1 MYQATMDIKSF
12 ISNRIP
18 PLSIETPIDA
28 VHKLFYQLT
37 YSHLPVLDSQ
47 LLLGTIFEEDA
58 KNYDPIKTVGDYQ
71 YELDHFHVKNT
82 TNWLDVLEA
91 FAQNEANIMPVL
103 DNENRY
109 LGYYELSDILN
120 FFNHTPFLN
129 EPGGIMIVEKGIRDY
144 SFSEIAQI
152 VESNNGKILGAFISD
167 TTEDLIQIT
176 IKINNSNLN
185 EVLQTFRRY
194 SYNVIFGNDDD
205 VFIDNL
211 KERSQYLNKYLNI

>member
-1 MYQATMDIKSF
+1 MDIKSF
-12 ISNRIP
+12 ISNHIH
-18 PLSIETPIDA
+18 PLSIESPIDA

-37 YSHLPVLDSQ
+37 YSHLPVLDDQ

-58 KNYDPIKTVGDYQ
+58 KNYDPSKTVGDYQ
-71 YELDHFHVKNT
+71 YELDSFHVKDT

-103 DNENRY
+103 DNNNRY
-109 LGYYELSDILN
+109 LGYYELSDIMNL
-120 FFNHTPFLN
+120 FNHTPFLN
-129 EPGGIMIVEKGIRDY
+129 EPGGIMIVEKGVRDY

-152 VESNNGKILGAFISD
+152 IESNNGKILGAFISD

>member
-1 MYQATMDIKSF
+1 MDIKSF
-12 ISNRIP
+12 ISNHIL
-18 PLSIETPIDA
+18 PLSTETPIDA
-28 VHKLFYQLT
+28 VQKLFYQLT
-37 YSHLPVLDSQ
+37 YSHLPVLNGQ
-47 LLLGTIFEEDA
+47 QLLGTIFGEDV
-58 KNYDPIKTVGDYQ
+58 KNYDPVKTVGDHQ
-71 YELDHFHVKNT
+71 YELDSFHVKNS

-129 EPGGIMIVEKGIRDY
+129 EPGGIMIVEKGVRDY

-167 TTEDLIQIT
+167 ATDDLIQIT

-194 SYNVIFGNDDD
+194 SYSVIFGNDDD